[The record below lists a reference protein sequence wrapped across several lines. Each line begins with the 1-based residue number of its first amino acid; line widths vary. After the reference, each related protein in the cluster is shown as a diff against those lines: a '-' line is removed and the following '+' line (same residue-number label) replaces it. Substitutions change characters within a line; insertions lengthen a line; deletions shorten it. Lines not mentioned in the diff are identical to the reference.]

1 MNCFSQEL
9 IEKTQEYFFSRW
21 GHKVSAEQ
29 ASDYL
34 RSLAD
39 LYLSFVKFSRSSDD
53 GVYLPA
59 LTALGDKHDSP
70 DLISPHNC

>member
-9 IEKTQEYFFSRW
+9 IEKTQEYFFSRR

-34 RSLAD
+34 HSLAD
-39 LYLSFVKFSRSSDD
+39 LYLSFVKFPRSSDD

-59 LTALGDKHDSP
+59 QTALGDKHDSP